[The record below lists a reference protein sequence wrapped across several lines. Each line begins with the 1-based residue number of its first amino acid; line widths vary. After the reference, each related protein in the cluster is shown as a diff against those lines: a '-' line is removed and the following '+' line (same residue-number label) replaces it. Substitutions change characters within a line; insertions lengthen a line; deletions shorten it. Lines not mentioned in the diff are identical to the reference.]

1 MNVCVFVYIDI
12 YTHTYICLYCIL
24 TPCRYTMAMHQFP
37 THLSSFWWASDP
49 CGLNISIFSLQKN
62 GHCNI
67 RRHGF
72 RLIFDMTSAPNPAK
86 TSLIYYNTIY
96 IYINTSTNHH
106 IYCFSKYI
114 NISGYI
120 RCYDINIIYYNRI
133 YHIYIYIS
141 TSVLYQFLPDEIDEI
156 HGRRPPG
163 CAWEPCDSWATASLS
178 TCRHLASPAEK
189 TIKALGKPWE
199 NGDLSIKHGDLLLVF
214 SYS

>member
-1 MNVCVFVYIDI
+1 MNIHETTWVISSICTQMNVCVFVYIDI
-12 YTHTYICLYCIL
+12 YTHIYIYICLYCIL

-96 IYINTSTNHH
+96 IYILIHRQIITYIVFQNIL
-106 IYCFSKYI
+106 IYQD
-114 NISGYI
+114 IS
-120 RCYDINIIYYNRI
+120 DVM
-133 YHIYIYIS
+133 IS
-141 TSVLYQFLPDEIDEI
+141 I
-156 HGRRPPG
+156 
-163 CAWEPCDSWATASLS
+163 
-178 TCRHLASPAEK
+178 
-189 TIKALGKPWE
+189 
-199 NGDLSIKHGDLLLVF
+199 
-214 SYS
+214 